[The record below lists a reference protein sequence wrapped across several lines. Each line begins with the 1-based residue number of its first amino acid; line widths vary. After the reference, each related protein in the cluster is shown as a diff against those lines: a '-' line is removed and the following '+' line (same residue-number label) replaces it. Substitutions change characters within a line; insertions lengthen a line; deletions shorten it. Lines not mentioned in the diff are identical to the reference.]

1 MSWVN
6 SKKFKLVTRNNRHYV
21 FRRNNSG
28 NVEINIPKNI
38 TTKVAAAR
46 WLKAHPN
53 KLKAPNRRRRARVRF
68 VLPKAYDPFN
78 TTLVPYETGT
88 SVSPVY
94 PKRAP
99 RLPSPNAYGPV
110 SPTLSPNIRSLPCDK
125 LKAAL
130 KQFRQ
135 VGSGRQGIVFLAS
148 KSKGE
153 LFAIK
158 VSPRDLAASNRKEKQ
173 PVDIEFNIQKAVQK
187 CSPSVVRVYKNMR
200 CLNFISPSKFDNKN
214 FQNTQKYDKS
224 KQGLI
229 IMEYC
234 EGGDLESWI
243 KKTHQLNDTVM
254 WKLISTV
261 LEALYTIKRKYPYF
275 SHNDLHMKN
284 VFVSSRGFLLGDFGW
299 ARLDRMGTNPAVNTA
314 NGTSTASY
322 YGVGP
327 RTDRRYDH
335 HLFLNDL
342 RDWALKTP
350 HRFPETIKFLNAA
363 VPPGY
368 RGKNDTHINDWR
380 LMYDDPCPGL
390 PTLAQVMKMPFLKS
404 GLVISSP
411 NLIAARAR
419 LRRTGR
425 KLTPRLASLPKVP
438 SPIKKNWTNKQLI
451 NMSRANLFRLNNA
464 TRIRAIRLRKG
475 VQKVI
480 QKRNNATAR
489 VKAGA
494 PIQVINRRKLR
505 SIPRNVLS
513 DPRFTNMWLKIK
525 MNLKPQPLETVYN
538 IETRARNTAR
548 DLIRNRLN
556 KGLAPFS
563 ASPVARKKTPNL
575 VVVARPR
582 GVMKL
587 AALEH
592 VRTPRTGRIK
602 IKAPTTGRLV
612 YADGASVS
620 IKYLKNLAKMA
631 KVDIKGLRSKA
642 DIANKIFRA

>member
-6 SKKFKLVTRNNRHYV
+6 SKKFKLVTRNNRHYI

-28 NVEINIPKNI
+28 NLEINIPKNI

-53 KLKAPNRRRRARVRF
+53 KITGPKKRRRVRIKIP
-68 VLPKAYDPFN
+68 LGGAYDPFD
-78 TTLVPYETGT
+78 TTLVTYEK
-88 SVSPVY
+88 SNSPSPVY
-94 PKRAP
+94 PKTSP
-99 RLPSPNAYGPV
+99 RRQSPLGYGPV
-110 SPTLSPNIRSLPCDK
+110 SPTLSPNIRSLSCDK

-130 KQFRQ
+130 KQFKE
-135 VGSGRQGIVFLAS
+135 VGAGRQGVVFLAS
-148 KSKGE
+148 KSKTAGE

-158 VSPRDLAASNRKEKQ
+158 VSPRDLSAANRKEKQ
-173 PVDIEFNIQKAVQK
+173 PVDIEFEIQKAVQK
-187 CSPSVVRVYKNMR
+187 CSPNVVRVYKNLR
-200 CLNFISPSKFDNKN
+200 CINFISPSKLDSKN
-214 FQNTQKYDKS
+214 FQNAQRYDKS

-254 WKLISTV
+254 FKLISTV
-261 LEALYTIKRKYPYF
+261 LEALYKIKRQYPYF

-284 VFVSSRGFLLGDFGW
+284 IFVSARGFLIGDFGW

-342 RDWALKTP
+342 REWVLKTP
-350 HRFPETIKFLNAA
+350 HRFPETIKFLNGA

-380 LMYDDPCPGL
+380 LLYGDPCPGL

-404 GLVISSP
+404 NLVISSP
-411 NLIAARAR
+411 MLVGARAR

-425 KLTPRLASLPKVP
+425 KLSLARTLSPRLASLPKVP
-438 SPIKKNWTNKQLI
+438 SPVKKTFTNKQLI

-475 VQKVI
+475 IQRAVQK
-480 QKRNNATAR
+480 RFNATAR
-489 VKAGA
+489 VKPA
-494 PIQVINRRKLR
+494 PGQVPVRVKIR
-505 SIPRNVLS
+505 SIPKNVLG
-513 DPRFTNMWLKIK
+513 DPRFSKLWLKIHN
-525 MNLKPQPLETVYN
+525 NLTPWTGETVYN
-538 IETRARNTAR
+538 TESRARNMAR
-548 DLIRNRLN
+548 NLIRARLN
-556 KGLAPFS
+556 EGRSPFS
-563 ASPVARKKTPNL
+563 LSLPRMNFNSKLSPKSKRL
-575 VVVARPR
+575 
-582 GVMKL
+582 
-587 AALEH
+587 
-592 VRTPRTGRIK
+592 K
-602 IKAPTTGRLV
+602 IIGPSGRLV
-612 YADGASVS
+612 YADGATITVD
-620 IKYLKNLAKMA
+620 YLKGLAQKARLNVSGLTKMQMVA
-631 KVDIKGLRSKA
+631 
-642 DIANKIFRA
+642 KIFRV